1 MQFQTLDD
9 KKECVGI
16 YCAGELSFEN
26 EIPEDLKRTW
36 SYSAFLKDR
45 DVEYAKLYCGG
56 KTLDNVC
63 PEHLQDRWEAVTN
76 KLKSFIKSF
85 GTSRVSLNES
95 CFFDLVPKKFL
106 LELCYA
112 KDLICQ
118 HVFENYEK
126 PDNYEY
132 LLELTKV
139 IEEIRYNKLNL
150 NKSNLSL
157 YRGKHR
163 KFLQKINS
171 IDPYCKFNIWGTKTG
186 RLTTISK
193 SFPILTMDKEFRSI
207 IEPKNDYFVE
217 LDFNAA
223 ELRTLL
229 SLQGRSQPK
238 EDMHEWNMENVFKEG
253 ITREEAK
260 KRIFAWLYNPESYD
274 AACEHAYDRQS
285 ILKKHFR
292 DGKVK
297 TVFGKEIESENRT
310 ALNYIIQSTCAEN
323 VLRQMI
329 KLSNYLEG
337 CKSSVAFPI
346 HDSVVLDFSIEDKER
361 LGEIVDLFANTELGK
376 FKVNVSVGTN
386 FGNLKKLE
394 V

>member
-1 MQFQTLDD
+1 
-9 KKECVGI
+9 
-16 YCAGELSFEN
+16 
-26 EIPEDLKRTW
+26 
-36 SYSAFLKDR
+36 
-45 DVEYAKLYCGG
+45 
-56 KTLDNVC
+56 
-63 PEHLQDRWEAVTN
+63 
-76 KLKSFIKSF
+76 
-85 GTSRVSLNES
+85 
-95 CFFDLVPKKFL
+95 
-106 LELCYA
+106 
-112 KDLICQ
+112 
-118 HVFENYEK
+118 
-126 PDNYEY
+126 
-132 LLELTKV
+132 
-139 IEEIRYNKLNL
+139 
-150 NKSNLSL
+150 
-157 YRGKHR
+157 
-163 KFLQKINS
+163 
-171 IDPYCKFNIWGTKTG
+171 
-186 RLTTISK
+186 
-193 SFPILTMDKEFRSI
+193 MDKEFRNI

-229 SLQGRSQPK
+229 SLQGREQPL
-238 EDMHEWNMENVFKEG
+238 EDMHEWNMENVFTDNV
-253 ITREEAK
+253 TRDEAK

-285 ILKKHFR
+285 ILRKHYSNGR
-292 DGKVK
+292 VR
-297 TVFGKEIESENRT
+297 TVFGKTIESQDRT

-337 CKSSVAFPI
+337 CKSHVAFPI